1 MSQKTV
7 QWLIGRLLT
16 DEEMRLH
23 FLEDPRGSL
32 NALREQGFALTNTEI
47 EALIQTDRAI
57 WSQVAE
63 RIDMRLQ
70 RSSLRSD

>member
-32 NALREQGFALTNTEI
+32 DALLEQGFALTNTEI
-47 EALIQTDRAI
+47 EALIQTDRAM
-57 WSQVAE
+57 WSQAAE
-63 RIDMRLQ
+63 RIDSRLQ
-70 RSSLRSD
+70 RSSLRPD